1 MKKHNHRTQQRLH
14 IRILLT
20 LLSTLELLTVTVLTQ
35 IPASAN
41 SAQRYWHGVTSSGV
55 IISDGDC
62 PIEVEREVLT
72 FDLATLPDT
81 YYSPDDRQG
90 DSFSSYDARVTAAY
104 TFYNPSDAT
113 VTARLLFPFG
123 TGAGYLYGIDDTQRY
138 DITVD
143 GQPIQK
149 NVRHTLN
156 DYGAQFEL
164 ERDLGRLHDDYAA
177 DSFFRPDQTVT
188 CYTYRVTGVDT
199 EAYRAANIAFDIKD
213 AGGSIRLY
221 WPQMSGLHTRSDGAV
236 RLSAWVDESRELTL
250 YVIGDTP
257 LLQPDW
263 KCYSNGGVRDKE
275 IIDGTA
281 VFVGETQMTLL
292 ELALSERPE
301 ASPVSDTDWYN
312 AVIAEFKQSTV
323 GESGII
329 SSLPSL
335 DLSNRLMRWYEY
347 DITLGAGQRI
357 VNTVTAPMYPTI
369 DEGYSPSIYNY
380 TYLLSPAATWRS
392 FGTLEININTPYFL
406 LDDTTP
412 AGFTQTD
419 TGYTLRTDRLPDGE
433 LTFSLSESQSPER
446 SHYSYTVN
454 IIVILTVIALI
465 VVALNVAAT
474 IVAVVVCLIITGKKK
489 NKQ

>member
-1 MKKHNHRTQQRLH
+1 
-14 IRILLT
+14 
-20 LLSTLELLTVTVLTQ
+20 
-35 IPASAN
+35 
-41 SAQRYWHGVTSSGV
+41 
-55 IISDGDC
+55 
-62 PIEVEREVLT
+62 
-72 FDLATLPDT
+72 
-81 YYSPDDRQG
+81 
-90 DSFSSYDARVTAAY
+90 
-104 TFYNPSDAT
+104 
-113 VTARLLFPFG
+113 
-123 TGAGYLYGIDDTQRY
+123 
-138 DITVD
+138 
-143 GQPIQK
+143 
-149 NVRHTLN
+149 
-156 DYGAQFEL
+156 
-164 ERDLGRLHDDYAA
+164 
-177 DSFFRPDQTVT
+177 
-188 CYTYRVTGVDT
+188 
-199 EAYRAANIAFDIKD
+199 
-213 AGGSIRLY
+213 
-221 WPQMSGLHTRSDGAV
+221 
-236 RLSAWVDESRELTL
+236 
-250 YVIGDTP
+250 
-257 LLQPDW
+257 
-263 KCYSNGGVRDKE
+263 
-275 IIDGTA
+275 
-281 VFVGETQMTLL
+281 MTLL

-312 AVIAEFKQSTV
+312 AVIAEFNQSTV

-419 TGYTLRTDRLPDGE
+419 TGYTLRTDRLPDGQ

-474 IVAVVVCLIITGKKK
+474 IVAVVVCLIITRKKK